1 MSLPRNKLARNILSF
16 YLTLAVPLLYFAVL
30 YTVSLGGTIFV
41 PLFFRLFG
49 LSLTFFG
56 IIFWILSYLHL
67 GKSFGVL
74 PQNQKKV
81 SRGLYHYYKHPMY
94 VGIFFTFFGL
104 ALANESK
111 VGLLTTC
118 LLLLPVLRLRAR
130 LEEKRLT

>member
-1 MSLPRNKLARNILSF
+1 MSKIISRILNF

-49 LSLTFFG
+49 LALSFFG
-56 IIFWILSYLHL
+56 ITFWILSYFHL

-81 SRGLYHYYKHPMY
+81 NRGLYHYYKHPMY
-94 VGIFFTFFGL
+94 IGIFFTFFGL
-104 ALANESK
+104 ALANESRF
-111 VGLLTTC
+111 GLLTTC
-118 LLLLPVLRLRAR
+118 LILLPVLFFRAR
-130 LEEKRLT
+130 LEESKLRV